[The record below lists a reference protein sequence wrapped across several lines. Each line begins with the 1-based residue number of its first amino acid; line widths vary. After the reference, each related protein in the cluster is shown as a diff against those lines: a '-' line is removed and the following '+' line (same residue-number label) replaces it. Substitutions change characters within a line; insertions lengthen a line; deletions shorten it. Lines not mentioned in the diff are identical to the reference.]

1 MAFKV
6 LGRDGEEWSY
16 NRSGLL
22 QYNRGT
28 FITCKSWHNI
38 GCFMMRPDEIR
49 VFAYIIIMEMEKNM
63 RYVDATDIQ
72 DLLLSRTG

>member
-1 MAFKV
+1 
-6 LGRDGEEWSY
+6 
-16 NRSGLL
+16 
-22 QYNRGT
+22 
-28 FITCKSWHNI
+28 
-38 GCFMMRPDEIR
+38 MMRPDEIR